1 MIVACHAAQ
10 VWRSMSLRVSA
21 CRPETVK
28 SVASA
33 VRSPE
38 TAPQRAPMRRGDFFR
53 WRFVVT
59 QWRDAK
65 NKLLDI
71 LRRLFSAHDDVE
83 DRDMIIAQQQTLIDD
98 LLAALEEAE
107 QIIYEIQKS
116 GKVVQ
121 EGN

>member
-1 MIVACHAAQ
+1 M
-10 VWRSMSLRVSA
+10 
-21 CRPETVK
+21 
-28 SVASA
+28 
-33 VRSPE
+33 
-38 TAPQRAPMRRGDFFR
+38 
-53 WRFVVT
+53 T